1 MKYLLDHINEIFP
14 CYIKTRGN
22 YKDNKQ
28 HKYLIT
34 KILNQKMQ
42 LLLLGTQAF
51 HSKHLYKNTSNIYV
65 LRIHNQQF
73 M

>member
-28 HKYLIT
+28 HKYLNT
-34 KILNQKMQ
+34 KILNSKMH
-42 LLLLGTQAF
+42 LRLI
-51 HSKHLYKNTSNIYV
+51 HSIHLEIGVT
-65 LRIHNQQF
+65 F
-73 M
+73 MC

>member
-34 KILNQKMQ
+34 KILNSKMQ
-42 LLLLGTQAF
+42 LLLLGMTPLI
-51 HSKHLYKNTSNIYV
+51 HS
-65 LRIHNQQF
+65 IHSEIRVTF
-73 M
+73 MC

>member
-34 KILNQKMQ
+34 KILIFKN
-42 LLLLGTQAF
+42 A
-51 HSKHLYKNTSNIYV
+51 HSLTPFIQNIYIKIRV
-65 LRIHNQQF
+65 TFIG
-73 M
+73 